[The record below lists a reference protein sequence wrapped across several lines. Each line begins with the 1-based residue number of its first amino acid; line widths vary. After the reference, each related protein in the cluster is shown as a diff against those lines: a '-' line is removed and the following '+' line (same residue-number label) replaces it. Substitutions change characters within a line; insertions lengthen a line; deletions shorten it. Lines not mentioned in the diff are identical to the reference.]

1 MSGYGYTVTVTD
13 DDGNR
18 IEYATL
24 SAAVAAVGNYDNTVN
39 GLNQSDSSAQA
50 FDVNYTADYQ
60 SANVTFSGA
69 PMSSVAFVGE
79 TSATLESTKFTADSG
94 YYFDAQQPSYSGAT
108 TSVSSDGK
116 ELWVSF
122 TYDDTNNSAAS
133 DSDPQNFE
141 FTLQPATQQ
150 GNIMY
155 SYSNAVSVPS
165 DAPADESL
173 SGKTGQPQ
181 SGTIKAPSGYY
192 IAAIN
197 GDQYNVTY
205 NDAAT

>member
-39 GLNQSDSSAQA
+39 GSNQSDSSAQA

-79 TSATLESTKFTADSG
+79 TSATL
-94 YYFDAQQPSYSGAT
+94 
-108 TSVSSDGK
+108 
-116 ELWVSF
+116 
-122 TYDDTNNSAAS
+122 
-133 DSDPQNFE
+133 
-141 FTLQPATQQ
+141 
-150 GNIMY
+150 
-155 SYSNAVSVPS
+155 
-165 DAPADESL
+165 
-173 SGKTGQPQ
+173 
-181 SGTIKAPSGYY
+181 
-192 IAAIN
+192 
-197 GDQYNVTY
+197 
-205 NDAAT
+205 